1 MLNDSQSLAIFLP
14 ADYFLLCSNLR
25 YTVTFSFYLGS
36 IMSKQKRPIPQFGH
50 PIIETHFHLDYLK
63 DGSAEDILAAA
74 KAVGVERFISISV
87 EPSNMPTV
95 LELASQYPDVYA
107 TLGVHPHEAAK
118 FETSTAEFIDQN
130 ASADKVVAIGEIG
143 LDYYYDHC
151 DREVQRQVF
160 CQQLELAIKHDL
172 PVVIHTREADIDCMA
187 ILAEYAPQMNKKG
200 VLHSFTSGIELA
212 QLANELGFSLGINGI
227 VTFNKADNVREIV
240 AATPIEQ
247 LLLET
252 DAPFLAP
259 SPYRGVENTP
269 KYLPFVAEK
278 IAEVK
283 GLSVEEVLKHTYT
296 NSLNTFFS

>member
-1 MLNDSQSLAIFLP
+1 
-14 ADYFLLCSNLR
+14 
-25 YTVTFSFYLGS
+25 
-36 IMSKQKRPIPQFGH
+36 MSKAKRSIPQFNH

-63 DGSAEDILAAA
+63 EGSATEILDAA

-95 LELASQYPDVYA
+95 LSLAKQHPEVYA

-118 FETSTAEFIDQN
+118 FEASTADFINAN

-151 DREVQRQVF
+151 DRTVQRQVF
-160 CQQLELAIKHDL
+160 CQQLELAIEHNL
-172 PVVIHTREADIDCMA
+172 PVVIHTREADADCMA
-187 ILAEYAPQMNKKG
+187 ILDEYAPRMHKKG
-200 VLHSFTSGIELA
+200 VLHSFTSGLELA
-212 QLANELGFSLGINGI
+212 QRATELGFSLGINGI
-227 VTFNKADNVREIV
+227 VTFNKADNVRAIV
-240 AATPIEQ
+240 AATPIEK

-259 SPYRGVENTP
+259 APYRGVENSP

-283 GLSVEEVLKHTYT
+283 ELNVEEVLKHTYT
-296 NSLNTFFS
+296 NSFNLFFS